1 MNDET
6 APFTGWLD
14 EFKGFLR
21 DSYQKGLLFIPK
33 ITPRKVKKKTRW
45 YKFTPQAIRRELA
58 RGLGDLYE
66 AALKI
71 SKNEELTVTQR
82 ERWSRLSAH
91 IAQTINVIL
100 NAYDEVAIEKAIN
113 DLKEYVRSREKTR
126 RTQPQIF
133 KMEYEAELIEE
144 VDTWLPQDLL
154 ATVTI
159 RIYQIIVTP

>member
-6 APFTGWLD
+6 APFTEWLD

-33 ITPRKVKKKTRW
+33 ITPRKVKEKTRW

-71 SKNEELTVTQR
+71 SKNEELTITQR
-82 ERWSRLSAH
+82 ERWSRLSAY
-91 IAQTINVIL
+91 IAQTINVII
-100 NAYDEVAIEKAIN
+100 NAYDEVAIEKAIH
-113 DLKEYVRSREKTR
+113 DLKEYVQKHVE
-126 RTQPQIF
+126 
-133 KMEYEAELIEE
+133 
-144 VDTWLPQDLL
+144 
-154 ATVTI
+154 
-159 RIYQIIVTP
+159 TP

>member
-1 MNDET
+1 MKDET
-6 APFTGWLD
+6 APSTEWLD

-33 ITPRKVKKKTRW
+33 ITPRKAKKKTRW
-45 YKFTPQAIRRELA
+45 YKFAPQAIRRELA

-82 ERWSRLSAH
+82 ERWSRLSAY

-100 NAYDEVAIEKAIN
+100 NAYDEVAIEKSTSTSSTCTA
-113 DLKEYVRSREKTR
+113 SRRE
-126 RTQPQIF
+126 QASHPS
-133 KMEYEAELIEE
+133 
-144 VDTWLPQDLL
+144 
-154 ATVTI
+154 
-159 RIYQIIVTP
+159 